1 MTQELYKIVNDLDN
15 KRKKVNLNI
24 QVQLNAQIF
33 KQNFEL
39 ITSNLLKV
47 IFNEIYPETVGSQ
60 RPEKE
65 PAETGLSQSRKMSD
79 NNMLQNMSV
88 SKSQI
93 IHDQTYSK
101 FQSSNNDQFNFSST
115 ANKPKKKK
123 IALKSTSKQKNN
135 EHKAK
140 YNKQLSMFNNQLK
153 NMSSISYINPIEP
166 KKDDF
171 SIDNQYSGHS

>member
-1 MTQELYKIVNDLDN
+1 MSETVLKQLQVETRKYQDMPIVMQRLNECGHLDTLYSLYKSIFQKEQAFMTQELYKIVNDLDN

-47 IFNEIYPETVGSQ
+47 IFNEIYPESVGSQ
-60 RPEKE
+60 RAEKE
-65 PAETGLSQSRKMSD
+65 EPGLSQSRKVSD
-79 NNMLQNMSV
+79 NMLQNMSV

-93 IHDQTYSK
+93 IQDQTYSK
-101 FQSSNNDQFNFSST
+101 YQATSNEQYNYSST

-123 IALKSTSKQKNN
+123 IALKSTSK
-135 EHKAK
+135 
-140 YNKQLSMFNNQLK
+140 
-153 NMSSISYINPIEP
+153 
-166 KKDDF
+166 
-171 SIDNQYSGHS
+171 